1 MKNFFKMFLAV
12 VLGLMV
18 TPIIIGFIF
27 LIIGIG
33 VLSSKDAVPKIP
45 SESVLVLDLDCT
57 ILERVPDNPFENFNH
72 PAFKQDKTLGLNT
85 LSAMLKQAKNDDNIG
100 GIYLKISNISTQS
113 LSWATAEEIRNHLLD
128 FKESGKF
135 IYCYSEVLTQ
145 MSYYLAT
152 ASDKIFMHPEYGV
165 IDLRGLSVS
174 MMFFKKMFDK
184 IDLDMQVVKHGTYKG
199 GAEQFVLDKMSEANK
214 EQFQSYLNSM
224 WKGIVSNIS
233 KSRSID
239 IQTVQNTC
247 DSLLL
252 YVNMELALE
261 RGFVDQPMYKDQF
274 EDYLRNKLGLD
285 SDKKINFVS
294 TKDYR
299 KTVSAPKIKSDKIA
313 VIYAVGTIQDEK
325 GGQQFIGYSTAEE
338 IAKAR
343 KDKNVKA
350 IVFRINSGGGSALMS
365 DIIWR
370 EVDLTRQVKPIVV
383 SMGDYAASGGY
394 YIACASNYI
403 VAQPTTLT
411 GSIGVFGIIP
421 NAEKMLANKL
431 GITID
436 RVKTNQRSDGINA
449 LRAMDNYERIVL
461 QKQIDKVY
469 SIFVKRVADGRNLTT
484 SYVDSIAEGR
494 IWSGVDAL
502 HLNLIDILGGIDIAI
517 KKAAELAN
525 ISDYAISVRPIMKD
539 FFTEFLESFMDNS
552 ISMKMKKSNLHQ
564 TYTYFQ
570 FIESALELKGV
581 QTRIPYIIEVY

>member
-1 MKNFFKMFLAV
+1 MKSFFKMFLAV
-12 VLGLMV
+12 VLGLIV
-18 TPIIIGFIF
+18 TPIIIGFLF

-33 VLSSKDAVPKIP
+33 VLSSKDTVPKIS

-57 ILERVPDNPFENFNH
+57 ILERTPENPFENFNH
-72 PAFKQDKTLGLNT
+72 PAFKQEKMIGLNT
-85 LSAMLKQAKNDDNIG
+85 LSAMLKQAKEDENIK
-100 GIYLKISNISTQS
+100 GIYLKVSNISTSS

-135 IYCYSEVLTQ
+135 IYSYSEGLSQ

-152 ASDKIFMHPEYGV
+152 ASDKIFMHPEGV
-165 IDLRGLSVS
+165 VELKGLSVYL
-174 MMFFKKMFDK
+174 MFFKKLFDK

-224 WKGIVSNIS
+224 WNGIVSDIS

-239 IQTVQNTC
+239 VKTIQNTC
-247 DSLLL
+247 DSLLIL
-252 YVNMELALE
+252 TDIQLAVERKFIDEL
-261 RGFVDQPMYKDQF
+261 MYKDQF
-274 EDYLRNKLGLD
+274 ENFLRSELKLD
-285 SDKKINFVS
+285 AEKKINFVS
-294 TKDYR
+294 TKNYA
-299 KTVSAPKIKSDKIA
+299 KTIPAQKIKSDKIA
-313 VIYAVGTIQDEK
+313 VIYAVGNIIDDK
-325 GGQQFIGYSTAEE
+325 GGNQEIGFSMAEE

-343 KDKNVKA
+343 KDANVKA

-370 EVDLTRQVKPIVV
+370 EVDLARQVKPVVV

-394 YIACASNYI
+394 YIACASSYI

-411 GSIGVFGIIP
+411 GSIGVFGVIP

-431 GITID
+431 GITVD
-436 RVKTNQRSDGINA
+436 GVKTNSHSDGLGIH
-449 LRAMDNYERIVL
+449 RPMDNYERTIL
-461 QKQIDKVY
+461 QKHVDNVY
-469 SIFVKRVADGRNLTT
+469 SVFTKRVADGRNVSI
-484 SYVDSIAEGR
+484 SYVDSIGQGR
-494 IWSGVDAL
+494 IWSGEDAL
-502 HLNLIDILGGIDIAI
+502 RLNLIDTLGGIDIAI
-517 KKAAELAN
+517 KKAAQLAD
-525 ISDYAISVRPIMKD
+525 ISNYAISERPIMKD
-539 FFTEFLESFMDNS
+539 VLTEFLESFMDNS

-581 QTRIPYIIEVY
+581 QARIPYIIEVY

>member
-1 MKNFFKMFLAV
+1 MKNFFKTLLAV
-12 VLGLMV
+12 ILGIFITYVL
-18 TPIIIGFIF
+18 TF
-27 LIIGIG
+27 LLILGIGIG
-33 VLSSKDAVPKIP
+33 ILASKDAVPKIS
-45 SESVLVLDLDCT
+45 SESVLELDLDCT
-57 ILERVPDNPFENFNH
+57 ILERTQDNPFENINH
-72 PAFKQDKTLGLNT
+72 PAFKQEKTLGLNT
-85 LSAMLKQAKNDDNIG
+85 LSAMLKQAKDDDNIK
-100 GIYLKISNISTQS
+100 GIYLKVSNISTQS

-135 IYCYSEVLTQ
+135 IYCYSDVLTQ

-152 ASDKIFMHPEYGV
+152 AADKIFMHPEYGY

-214 EQFQSYLNSM
+214 EQFQTYLNSM

-239 IQTVQNTC
+239 AQTIQNTC

-261 RGFVDQPMYKDQF
+261 RGFVDETMYKDQF
-274 EDYLRNKLGLD
+274 EDYLRAELKLD
-285 SDKKINFVS
+285 SNKKINFVS
-294 TKDYR
+294 IRNYSRTIP
-299 KTVSAPKIKSDKIA
+299 TQKIKSDKIA
-313 VIYAVGTIQDEK
+313 VIYAVGNILDEK
-325 GGQQFIGYSTAEE
+325 GGHQTIGHSTAEE

-370 EVDLTRQVKPIVV
+370 EIDLARQVKPIVV

-431 GITID
+431 GITVD
-436 RVKTNQRSDGINA
+436 RVKTNQRSDGINV
-449 LRAMDNYERIVL
+449 LRSMDNYERAVL
-461 QKQIDKVY
+461 QRQIDKVY
-469 SIFVKRVADGRNLTT
+469 AVFVKRVADGRNLTT

-502 HLNLIDILGGIDIAI
+502 HLNLVDTLGGIDVAI

-525 ISDYAISVRPIMKD
+525 ISDYAISERPIIKD
-539 FFTEFLESFMDNS
+539 FLTEFLESLRDNS
-552 ISMKMKKSNLHQ
+552 ISLKMKKSNLYQ

-570 FIESALELKGV
+570 FVESALELKSV
-581 QTRIPYIIEVY
+581 QARIPYIIEVY

>member
-1 MKNFFKMFLAV
+1 LELNAA
-12 VLGLMV
+12 
-18 TPIIIGFIF
+18 I
-27 LIIGIG
+27 
-33 VLSSKDAVPKIP
+33 
-45 SESVLVLDLDCT
+45 E
-57 ILERVPDNPFENFNH
+57 ERVQDNPFEKYSSAFNT
-72 PAFKQDKTLGLNT
+72 ANKLGLNV
-85 LSAMLKQAKNDDNIG
+85 LLDNIAKAKEDKNIE
-100 GIYLKISNISTQS
+100 GIYLDISNVSAN
-113 LSWATAEEIRNHLLD
+113 LATLEELRNALEN

-152 ASDKIFMHPEYGV
+152 ASDKIFMHPEYGY

-214 EQFQSYLNSM
+214 EQFQTYLNSM

-239 IQTVQNTC
+239 AQTIQNTC

-252 YVNMELALE
+252 YVNMGLALE
-261 RGFVDQPMYKDQF
+261 RGFVDEPMYKDQF
-274 EDYLRNKLGLD
+274 EDYLRNELKLD
-285 SDKKINFVS
+285 SEKKINFVS

-299 KTVSAPKIKSDKIA
+299 KNLSIQKIKSDKIA
-313 VIYAVGTIQDEK
+313 VIYAVGSILDEK
-325 GGQQFIGYSTAEE
+325 GGHQTIGYSTAEE

-370 EVDLTRQVKPIVV
+370 EVDLARQAKPVVV

-461 QKQIDKVY
+461 QRQIDKVY
-469 SIFVKRVADGRNLTT
+469 DVFVKRVADGRQLTT

-502 HLNLIDILGGIDIAI
+502 HLNLVDTLGGIDVAI
-517 KKAAELAN
+517 KKAAQLAN
-525 ISDYAISVRPIMKD
+525 ISDYAISERPIMKD
-539 FFTEFLESFMDNS
+539 FFTEFLEAFVDNS
-552 ISMKMKKSNLHQ
+552 ISMKMKKSNLYQ

-570 FIESALELKGV
+570 FVESALELKGV
-581 QTRIPYIIEVY
+581 QARIPYIIEVY